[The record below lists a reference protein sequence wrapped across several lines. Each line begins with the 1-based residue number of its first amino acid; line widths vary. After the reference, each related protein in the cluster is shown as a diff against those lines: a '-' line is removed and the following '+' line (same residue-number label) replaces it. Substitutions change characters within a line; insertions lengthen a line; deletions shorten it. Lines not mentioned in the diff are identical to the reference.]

1 MKRTGVEVDVNM
13 ADRMKR
19 LQAEN
24 RKLKEMVDSELVN
37 KLVK

>member
-24 RKLKEMVDSELVN
+24 RKLKEMVDTELVN

>member
-19 LQAEN
+19 LQVEN
-24 RKLKEMVDSELVN
+24 RKLKEMVDTELVN